1 MPRYS
6 YKCVTCEFVFDIFHS
21 MSDEIERY
29 HCSECDGEQDVKK
42 IPASFFSFEKS
53 DVGKITRKHI
63 REAKQDLKEQRKGA
77 IKDYVDNNNT
87 STD

>member
-1 MPRYS
+1 MS
-6 YKCVTCEFVFDIFHS
+6 EELDKHHCENCQ
-21 MSDEIERY
+21 EER
-29 HCSECDGEQDVKK
+29 EVKK

-53 DVGKITRKHI
+53 NVGKVVREHI
-63 REAKQDLKEQRKGA
+63 REAKQDLKEQRRGA